1 MLDDVEE
8 IGGHQHEG
16 APSDQTTNRAALSS
30 FTGAIIHMNDE
41 EEERWLALNDHMW
54 CEDAPKDAEND
65 ISQWVSDEGAL
76 ASTSGA
82 DERLAVPLSQ
92 VAVPLS
98 KVALATLF
106 KSLWQWCWPA
116 GENCFVFFFLWIECE
131 NEFLNN
137 YNPLWRKDVR
147 MSQIIDKRPVA
158 KEQRRVKE
166 GAMKAL
172 AQKNSVPITTPIG
185 YQTSFN
191 NANKGVNRSTNQK
204 HNWMSN
210 IRQRMSAR
218 APNIAPRVPKE
229 HQTKRQMDFK

>member
-1 MLDDVEE
+1 MTTHCSAKSLRSTHPVRLAICSLIPPTILNRLGIEAPMLDDVEE

-106 KSLWQWCWPA
+106 KSL
-116 GENCFVFFFLWIECE
+116 
-131 NEFLNN
+131 
-137 YNPLWRKDVR
+137 
-147 MSQIIDKRPVA
+147 
-158 KEQRRVKE
+158 
-166 GAMKAL
+166 
-172 AQKNSVPITTPIG
+172 
-185 YQTSFN
+185 
-191 NANKGVNRSTNQK
+191 
-204 HNWMSN
+204 
-210 IRQRMSAR
+210 
-218 APNIAPRVPKE
+218 
-229 HQTKRQMDFK
+229 